1 MNFGICTSPEISPH
15 FAQAGFD
22 FLELNVQQFLQG
34 EAEESVFLAE
44 WEKARRSPLPC
55 LAANCFVPGNLKVT
69 GPAVDPVRIDAYL
82 STVCRRVEIAGIRT
96 IVFGSGGARNIPDD
110 FCRAEAWE
118 QLVSFGRLAAGA
130 ASRHGVTLGAEP
142 LNRKECNVLNSVK
155 ESAAYVHEVG
165 HSHFRL
171 LVDS

>member
-1 MNFGICTSPEISPH
+1 M
-15 FAQAGFD
+15 
-22 FLELNVQQFLQG
+22 
-34 EAEESVFLAE
+34 
-44 WEKARRSPLPC
+44 
-55 LAANCFVPGNLKVT
+55 
-69 GPAVDPVRIDAYL
+69 
-82 STVCRRVEIAGIRT
+82 EIAGIRT